1 MPLKRVLL
9 DFKIKKI
16 KNFLINN
23 NVQIFQMLR
32 NAISCSIVIC
42 SVSSTISIPLGLTF
56 FQNIG
61 LFRRQ
66 PAITQ

>member
-9 DFKIKKI
+9 DLKIKKM
-16 KNFLINN
+16 KNFLIIN
-23 NVQIFQMLR
+23 NVQQMLR

-42 SVSSTISIPLGLTF
+42 SVSSTISIPLGLTYF
-56 FQNIG
+56 HNIG